1 MSNNLG
7 YIFFTN
13 DLKHLFYSEQ
23 VLLLSTIWILTF
35 IISGKLIFYSF
46 NLKNIKQQ
54 YKLLTRSSAILGQLF
69 IYGFLAISFDY
80 SPANTLPINIFILLT
95 GITFC
100 ELILMLSLMVT
111 NNNLWKTIRIIN
123 FVILLLGV
131 IYLFFKFII
140 LVGGQLD
147 RPLVTGLNLM
157 VFLIWAFI
165 IIQIIDYRF
174 QYSKG
179 LLIKFLILPL
189 VKNAKMITSY
199 HHHKFNFQYIS
210 WLVLIQII
218 KLFVVFKIILNNL
231 YQFINFLIAH
241 FNAHYQKNGEHH
253 NKATINFEQWFLR
266 QFLLLKNILN
276 NKTIKEQFVI
286 INGWKQE
293 VLE

>member
-7 YIFFTN
+7 YNFFAIN
-13 DLKHLFYSEQ
+13 LNHLFYSEQ

-35 IISGKLIFYSF
+35 IISWKLIFYTF
-46 NLKNIKQQ
+46 NLKTIKQH

-80 SPANTLPINIFILLT
+80 SPANTLPINISILLT

-100 ELILMLSLMVT
+100 ELILMVSLMVT
-111 NNNLWKTIRIIN
+111 NNKLWKAIRIIN
-123 FVILLLGV
+123 FVILLLGI

-189 VKNAKMITSY
+189 VKNAKTITSH
-199 HHHKFNFQYIS
+199 HHHKFNFQYFS

-218 KLFVVFKIILNNL
+218 KLFVVFKIILNNF

-241 FNAHYQKNGEHH
+241 FNAHYQK
-253 NKATINFEQWFLR
+253 KWR
-266 QFLLLKNILN
+266 MP
-276 NKTIKEQFVI
+276 
-286 INGWKQE
+286 
-293 VLE
+293 

>member
-7 YIFFTN
+7 YNFFAI
-13 DLKHLFYSEQ
+13 DLKHFFYSKQ

-35 IISGKLIFYSF
+35 ISGKLIFYIF
-46 NLKNIKQQ
+46 NLKTIKQH
-54 YKLLTRSSAILGQLF
+54 YKLLTRSSNILGQLF
-69 IYGFLAISFDY
+69 IYGFLAISFNY
-80 SPANTLPINIFILLT
+80 SLANILPINISILLT
-95 GITFC
+95 GIIFC
-100 ELILMLSLMVT
+100 ELILMVSLMVT
-111 NNNLWKTIRIIN
+111 NNKLWKAIRIIN

-140 LVGGQLD
+140 LVGEQLD
-147 RPLVTGLNLM
+147 HTLVMGLNLM

-174 QYSKG
+174 QYSKV

-189 VKNAKMITSY
+189 VKNAKTITSH
-199 HHHKFNFQYIS
+199 HHHKFNFQYFS

-231 YQFINFLIAH
+231 YQFIIFLIAH
-241 FNAHYQKNGEHH
+241 FNVHYQKNDEYH
-253 NKATINFEQWFLR
+253 NKTTTNFEQWFLH